1 MATINVKLSQ
11 SIVDKENRIDDGDD
25 LNLSDLFGDIIQLHK
40 VIRDDVPY
48 SSSSASQ
55 RGNTITFNYGNSLTQ
70 TYTGNLNPDYPG
82 SYSGDAVASTKVINK
97 SNVYKET
104 ITGTM
109 YYDYY
114 KSPSYYSYAPTG
126 TSTLN
131 TYKLEL
137 HESLPDYGKVS
148 FSIGGAVSINSSGGA
163 ISGTLSNI
171 TATGSSHVKEELI
184 GNFSVS
190 SDLDNTDSSSVT
202 GTLTEWKATYNDKSY
217 ANFIGN
223 INIEANTNLNWSTFL
238 DESIFSDADTISI
251 ILPSTIYSDV
261 VINSG
266 LGNDVITAGGGGG
279 KLYINSGDGDDEIT
293 VLDASPIIDGG
304 TGVDTIKSSFS
315 LNLDIYTSIENI
327 ILTGTSAIDG
337 YGNALNNTITGNSKN
352 NTLNGGDG
360 IDTLVGGAG
369 NDTYVVDSTTDIITE
384 STSAGTDTVQSS
396 VNITSLATYVENL
409 TLTGAAVNGTGNSL
423 NNVITG
429 NSNNNT
435 LNGGAGIDTLIGGLG
450 NDTYVVDNVKD
461 KVTELA
467 SAGTD
472 TIESSVTFT
481 IAANVENLTLTGSSA
496 INGTGNALANTIT
509 GNLGNN
515 ILKGGAGNDTL
526 NGGLGN
532 DTLTGGT
539 GLDIFLFDTAL
550 GTSNVDRL
558 TDFNLTQDKIRL
570 DDDIFSAL
578 SSIGAGNF
586 VSGAGATALEA
597 DDFLIF
603 NTTNNFLYYDA
614 DGNRAGAMVHF
625 ATLNVDITSHTS
637 FELVA

>member
-1 MATINVKLSQ
+1 MAVINVKLSQ
-11 SIVDKENRIDDGDD
+11 SVVNKEYSIGDEN
-25 LNLSDLFGDIIQLHK
+25 LNLSDLFGGIIGRHKDLADDI
-40 VIRDDVPY
+40 PY
-48 SSSSASQ
+48 SASSVSQ
-55 RGNTITFNYGNSLTQ
+55 SSNKITFKYANLTTQ
-70 TYTGNLNPDYPG
+70 TYTGTLYPDYSG
-82 SYSGDAVASTKVINK
+82 SYSGDAVASTKVINVP
-97 SNVYKET
+97 NELKET

-114 KSPSYYSYAPTG
+114 KSPGYYYYAPTG
-126 TSTLN
+126 TATINS
-131 TYKLEL
+131 YKLETY
-137 HESLPDYGKVS
+137 ESHPDYGKVS
-148 FSIGGAVSINSSGGA
+148 FLMNGGLSVNTSNGA
-163 ISGTLSNI
+163 ISGTISTI
-171 TATGSSHVKEELI
+171 TSVGSSYVKEEI
-184 GNFSVS
+184 KGNFSVS

-304 TGVDTIKSSFS
+304 TGIDTIKSSFS

-327 ILTGTSAIDG
+327 ILTGTSAING
-337 YGNALNNTITGNSKN
+337 TGNSLNNIITGNSKN

-369 NDTYVVDSTTDIITE
+369 NDSYVVDSTTDIITE

-396 VNITSLATYVENL
+396 VNITSLAPYVENL

-435 LNGGAGIDTLIGGLG
+435 LNGEEGIDTLVGGAG

-461 KVTELA
+461 KVTELE

-515 ILKGGAGNDTL
+515 ILKGGAGDDTL

-539 GLDIFLFDTAL
+539 GLDKFLFDTAL
-550 GTSNVDRL
+550 GTSNVDTL

-570 DDDIFSAL
+570 DDDIFFAL
-578 SSIGAGNF
+578 SSIEAENF

-614 DGNRAGAMVHF
+614 DGSGAGAMVHF